1 MSINLTTHLE
11 NLRMALTALKPSGH
25 DGFEGLLATIFGA
38 VTARPFRLAG
48 SGSQHGKDGSTV
60 GATKGI
66 AFEAK
71 LYTASINKNE
81 VLSKLTE
88 IIAAQ
93 PAHDLWILG
102 ATIEIKTQILDPL
115 SKTADRNG
123 INLLILDWS
132 PTAPLPELAVAC
144 ALAPNETAAF
154 LTCYVADQTLV
165 APVVKALEAVAS
177 HANFARSAAAL
188 RATLFNPGIG
198 VSVAADANRNWLM
211 DVFID
216 ERAARREFGQPLAPL
231 AQNAL
236 PTVERGDLVQQMQ
249 DTAFGPPV
257 DSIVVLLGD
266 EGCGKSWIFAQS
278 WLDAKNPPL
287 ALIITATDVPD
298 GLASGDERDF
308 LVRQIIHQTG
318 GRVDQQG
325 IARWQSVLEGWEGD
339 TQSSRPNLVVLV
351 DGLNQRPGY
360 AWPQWLDRMAW
371 YLARVGGRLVISV
384 RNGFFFNRV
393 RDSLTTPQHVLR
405 INAWTE
411 NELKAILEAEKI
423 DASNLKPRVIAL
435 LRNPR
440 VLGIAFDL
448 LREGS
453 IRTFDELS
461 VERLLFEHI
470 RKSARFQQAP
480 EEPLIFTK
488 RLAEHA
494 QEILTR
500 VPTNGTGSWLDFESA
515 DLGAGSKHKL
525 TQDLLAVSGSR
536 FFDPVPDDPYFY
548 RLTDDGLDLAL
559 GFAILD
565 TIARARRT
573 GADVDETLG
582 VMLEPIAALDRTAEA
597 VFAALM
603 LSSVD
608 GRSGDATTR
617 ALIAAFL
624 RLQNIDERDYRPF
637 EAIVR
642 SCPEAAMSALAELSA
657 SSRHTE
663 HADWLT
669 AALREARRDPA
680 SWDVMSACVGQWLR
694 TYSLDPTI
702 RIFRND
708 AEAVEQYDAKV
719 AERTQALRQKMDGLS
734 PGEVAF
740 VARAMHRDDQLA
752 NGSLARKAFG
762 LLAGMPLAP
771 FAESLVARAFS
782 QAINSDFHAPYN
794 ELIHLVRF
802 NPVDWA
808 QTRDSLLKHAAPL
821 FESDAS
827 DTGRWALV
835 HILRS
840 TGTIE
845 DSARCDILVEA
856 LTRDRPTFANWRLIE
871 TYCDTDPCDP
881 DSGQPST
888 IEDTARKYRA
898 LDPTTIRAHLSMSGD
913 DHFLRDAGLGL
924 ARFDPETSIAVHR
937 QVLDSVSQT
946 ISHLDVHRI
955 FNVREDAPL
964 ITADIRERFL
974 ALARKKS
981 GPHRGGDESTRDDW
995 LIAQHALLLAFPHMS
1010 GDEQLDALVSLP
1022 RFGPPLL
1029 DLADVLKPA
1038 SPHALEAA
1046 LDRCAQVNDDDFRMT
1061 ILMVARYSGSP
1072 LTERSAN
1079 TLRTLALDE
1088 KSAVRALAIGTLAE
1102 TNDRVFL
1109 SSFAEGR
1116 WDANALDPSEAH
1128 FERWDGARALAK
1140 SVSLELVDAM
1150 DALDRVAPEHYH
1162 MLALSNEGRVG
1173 SAIADRVDA
1182 ALARAVDVDPPPLGP
1197 TIEQDSADPRKGFD
1211 SPLRSL
1217 AEPAENLGPEEFFK
1231 RMSENE
1237 NDFDDR
1243 QQRGWAAFEAF
1254 EGSLT
1259 RLSAGQILQ
1268 DTPIATLDACI
1279 AQRPDLAR
1287 AWARTCIGLS
1297 DHRIRNIYNFGLRLA
1312 EALSHRE
1319 PELSAAL
1326 FEHLRSHRGFLRIVS
1341 GPASLGLES
1350 LSVWRAADHSAIG
1363 SLRRARLDCALTD
1376 NEIAQEVLAAT
1387 VGSKDAFLDL
1397 YVREMLDTDRPVDVA
1412 RALMVCGF
1420 SLSTDSRDGIIAAHS
1435 GLPGSIGEAARR
1447 ARYAYDR
1454 NVWARHWY
1462 DRMRDADTPEEFWRF
1477 AVLFLKLVDGRYQHW
1492 NVPQPGIGSPMER
1505 FAPGLWHG
1513 IKRRIK
1519 SWQDKRAKTLFG
1531 EKAPNAEL
1539 IANVMRCTSE
1549 FADGSTLV

>member
-1 MSINLTTHLE
+1 MSIDLTTHLD
-11 NLRMALTALKPSGH
+11 NLRMALIALKPSGH

-38 VTARPFRLAG
+38 VTGKAFRLAG
-48 SGSQHGKDGSTV
+48 SGSQHGKDGSTA
-60 GATKGI
+60 GTANGI

-71 LYTASINKNE
+71 LYTGSINKNE

-115 SKTADRNG
+115 SKTADKNG
-123 INLLILDWS
+123 INLFILDWS

-144 ALAPNETAAF
+144 SLAPDETAAF
-154 LTCYVADQTLV
+154 LAAHVTDQTLV
-165 APVVKALEAVAS
+165 ASAVAALAAVAAN
-177 HANFARSAAAL
+177 ANFARPAAAL
-188 RATLFNPGIG
+188 RAALSNPGVG
-198 VSVAADANRNWLM
+198 LSVAADANRKWLTNL
-211 DVFID
+211 FAD

-236 PTVERGDLVQQMQ
+236 PTVERGDLMQQVQ
-249 DTAFGPPV
+249 DAAFGRPV

-278 WLDAKNPPL
+278 WLKANNPPL
-287 ALIITATDVPD
+287 ALVITANDVPD
-298 GLASGDERDF
+298 GLTPGDERDF
-308 LVRQIIHQTG
+308 LVRQIVRQTG
-318 GRVDQQG
+318 GRADQQA
-325 IARWQSVLEGWEGD
+325 IARWQSVLEGWESD
-339 TQSSRPNLVVLV
+339 ARSSRPNLVVLV

-371 YLARVGGRLVISV
+371 HLAEVGGRLVTSV

-470 RKSARFQQAP
+470 RKSARFQKAP
-480 EEPLIFTK
+480 EEPLVFTK

-500 VPTNGTGSWLDFESA
+500 VQTNATGSWLDFESA

-624 RLQNIDERDYRPF
+624 RLQNIDERDYHPF

-642 SCPEAAMSALAELSA
+642 TCPEAAMSALAEISA
-657 SSRHTE
+657 ASRHTE

-669 AALREARRDPA
+669 EALREARRDPA
-680 SWDVMSACVGQWLR
+680 SWNVMSAHIGQWLR

-719 AERTQALRQKMDGLS
+719 AERSQALREKMDGLS

-752 NGSLARKAFG
+752 NGSLAREAFG

-771 FAESLVARAFS
+771 FAEFLVAHAFS
-782 QAINSDFHAPYN
+782 QAINSNFHAPYN

-808 QTRDSLLKHAAPL
+808 QTRDSLWRHAAPL

-835 HILRS
+835 HILRA

-845 DSARCDILVEA
+845 DSARCDRLVEA

-881 DSGQPST
+881 DSGLPSN

-924 ARFDPETSIAVHR
+924 ARFDPDTTIAVHR
-937 QVLDSVSQT
+937 QVLECVSQT
-946 ISHLDVHRI
+946 ISHRDVHRI

-964 ITADIRERFL
+964 ITADVRERFL
-974 ALARKKS
+974 ALAMEKS
-981 GPHRGGDESTRDDW
+981 GPHRGGDKSTRDDW

-1010 GDEQLDALVSLP
+1010 GDEQLEALVSLP

-1046 LDRCAQVNDDDFRMT
+1046 LDRCAQANDDDFRLT

-1079 TLRTLALDE
+1079 TLRTLAIDE
-1088 KSAVRALAIGTLAE
+1088 KSAARALAIGTLADI
-1102 TNDRVFL
+1102 NDRVFL
-1109 SSFAEGR
+1109 ASFAEGR

-1162 MLALSNEGRVG
+1162 MLASSSEGRVG

-1182 ALARAVDVDPPPLGP
+1182 ALAHAVDIDPPPLGP

-1211 SPLRSL
+1211 SPLCSL
-1217 AEPAENLGPEEFFK
+1217 VEPAENLGIEEFFK
-1231 RMSENE
+1231 RMSEKE
-1237 NDFDDR
+1237 DDFNDR
-1243 QQRGWAAFEAF
+1243 QRRGWAAFEAF
-1254 EGSLT
+1254 EDSLT
-1259 RLSAGQILQ
+1259 RLSARQILQ
-1268 DTPIATLDACI
+1268 DTPAATLDACI

-1312 EALSHRE
+1312 ETLSHLD

-1326 FEHLRSHRGFLRIVS
+1326 FEHLRSHCGFLRIVS

-1350 LSVWRAADHSAIG
+1350 LSVWGAADHSAID
-1363 SLRRARLDCALTD
+1363 SLRRARLDLAITD

-1387 VGSKDAFLDL
+1387 VRGKDAFLDH
-1397 YVREMLDTDRPVDVA
+1397 YVREMLDADRPVDVA
-1412 RALMVCGF
+1412 RGLMVCGF
-1420 SLSTDSRDGIIAAHS
+1420 SPSTDARGGMIAAHAE
-1435 GLPGSIGEAARR
+1435 LPGPIGEAARR

-1462 DRMRDADTPEEFWRF
+1462 DRMRDADTPEDFWRF

-1492 NVPQPGIGSPMER
+1492 NVPPPRNGSPMES
-1505 FAPGLWHG
+1505 FAPGLWHQ

-1519 SWQDKRAKTLFG
+1519 SWQDKRVKTLFG
-1531 EKAPNAEL
+1531 EKAPNAEF
-1539 IANVMRCTSE
+1539 IESE
-1549 FADGSTLV
+1549 RR

>member
-1 MSINLTTHLE
+1 MSINLITHLD
-11 NLRMALTALKPSGH
+11 NLRTALIALKPSEH

-38 VTARPFRLAG
+38 VTGKAFRLAG
-48 SGSQHGKDGSTV
+48 SGSQHGKDGSTA
-60 GATKGI
+60 GTANGI

-71 LYTASINKNE
+71 LYTGSINKNE

-123 INLLILDWS
+123 INVLILDWS

-144 ALAPNETAAF
+144 SLAPDETAAF
-154 LTCYVADQTLV
+154 LAAHLTDKTLV
-165 APVVKALEAVAS
+165 ASAVAALAGVAA
-177 HANFARSAAAL
+177 HACFARSAAAL
-188 RATLFNPGIG
+188 RAALSNPGVGASI
-198 VSVAADANRNWLM
+198 AADANRKWLTNL
-211 DVFID
+211 FAD

-236 PTVERGDLVQQMQ
+236 PTVERFDLVQQVQ
-249 DTAFGPPV
+249 DAAFGPPV
-257 DSIVVLLGD
+257 DSIAVLLGD

-278 WLDAKNPPL
+278 WLEANNPPL
-287 ALIITATDVPD
+287 ALVITATDVPD
-298 GLASGDERDF
+298 GLAPGGERDF
-308 LVRQIIHQTG
+308 LVRQIIRQTG
-318 GRVDQQG
+318 GHADQQA
-325 IARWQSVLEGWEGD
+325 IARWQSVLDGWEGD
-339 TQSSRPNLVVLV
+339 ARPSRPNLVVLV

-371 YLARVGGRLVISV
+371 HLAEVGGRLVTSV
-384 RNGFFFNRV
+384 RNSFFSSRL
-393 RDSLTTPQHVLR
+393 RDTLATPQRVLR
-405 INAWTE
+405 INAW
-411 NELKAILEAEKI
+411 NEGELRAILEAEKI
-423 DASNLKPRVIAL
+423 NSSNLKPRVIAL

-453 IRTFDELS
+453 IKMFDELS

-480 EEPLIFTK
+480 EEPLVFTK

-500 VPTNGTGSWLDFESA
+500 VQTDATGSWLDFESA
-515 DLGAGSKHKL
+515 DLGAGSKHQL
-525 TQDLLAVSGSR
+525 TRDLLAVSGSR

-565 TIARARRT
+565 TIARAHRT
-573 GADVDETLG
+573 GTDIDETVS

-608 GRSGDATTR
+608 ERSGDITTR

-624 RLQNIDERDYRPF
+624 RLQNIDDRDYRPF

-642 SCPEAAMSALAELSA
+642 TCPEAAMSALAELSA

-669 AALREARRDPA
+669 AALHEARRDSA
-680 SWDVMSACVGQWLR
+680 SWKIMSERIGQWLQ

-702 RIFRND
+702 AIFRND
-708 AEAVEQYDAKV
+708 AEAAEQYDGKV
-719 AERTQALRQKMDGLS
+719 AERGQALRERMDGLS
-734 PGEVAF
+734 LGEAAF
-740 VARAMHRDDQLA
+740 VARVMHRDDRLPT
-752 NGSLARKAFG
+752 GSLAREAFR

-771 FAESLVARAFS
+771 FAKSLVARVVS
-782 QAINSDFHAPYN
+782 QAINSNFHAPYN

-808 QTRDSLLKHAAPL
+808 QTRDSLLEHAALLSEPG
-821 FESDAS
+821 AS

-835 HILRS
+835 HILRA
-840 TGTIE
+840 TGTVE
-845 DSARCDILVEA
+845 DSVLCDRLVA
-856 LTRDRPTFANWRLIE
+856 TLTRHRTAFANWRLIE

-881 DSGQPST
+881 NSALPST
-888 IEDTARKYRA
+888 IEDTARKYHA
-898 LDPTTIRAHLSMSGD
+898 LDPTTIRAHLGMSGE

-924 ARFDPETSIAVHR
+924 ARFDPESTIAVHR

-946 ISHLDVHRI
+946 VSHRDMHRI

-964 ITADIRERFL
+964 ITADVRERFL
-974 ALARKKS
+974 ALAREKS
-981 GPHRGGDESTRDDW
+981 GPHRGGDEGTRDDW
-995 LIAQHALLLAFPHMS
+995 LIAQNALLLAFPHMS
-1010 GDEQLDALVSLP
+1010 GDEQLEALVSLP

-1029 DLADVLKPA
+1029 DLADVLKSA
-1038 SPHALEAA
+1038 SQHALEAA
-1046 LDRCAQVNDDDFRMT
+1046 LDRCARANDDDFRLT
-1061 ILMVARYSGSP
+1061 ILMIARYSGSP
-1072 LTERSAN
+1072 LTERSAA
-1079 TLRTLALDE
+1079 TLRTLAIDE
-1088 KSAVRALAIGTLAE
+1088 KSAIRALAIGTLAG

-1116 WDANALDPSEAH
+1116 WNANALDPGEAH

-1140 SVSLELVDAM
+1140 AVSLELIDAV
-1150 DALDRVAPEHYH
+1150 DALDRIAPEHYH
-1162 MLALSNEGRVG
+1162 MLASASEGRVG
-1173 SAIADRVDA
+1173 SAISDRVGA
-1182 ALARAVDVDPPPLGP
+1182 ALARAVDIDLPPLGP
-1197 TIEQDSADPRKGFD
+1197 TVEQDSADPRKGFD

-1217 AEPAENLGPEEFFK
+1217 VEPAEKLGLEEFFK
-1231 RMSENE
+1231 RMSEDKD
-1237 NDFDDR
+1237 DFDEKER
-1243 QQRGWAAFEAF
+1243 RGWAAFEAF
-1254 EGSLT
+1254 EASLT
-1259 RLSAGQILQ
+1259 RLNARQILQ
-1268 DTPIATLDACI
+1268 DTHPATLDACI
-1279 AQRPDLAR
+1279 AQRPDLVR
-1287 AWARTCIGLS
+1287 AWAGICIGLS

-1312 EALSHRE
+1312 EALSRLDT
-1319 PELSAAL
+1319 ELSAAL

-1350 LSVWRAADHSAIG
+1350 LSVWSAADHKAIDV
-1363 SLRRARLDCALTD
+1363 LRRARLDYAVTD

-1387 VGSKDAFLDL
+1387 GRGKDAFLDN
-1397 YVREMLDTDRPVDVA
+1397 YVREKLEADRPVDVA

-1420 SLSTDSRDGIIAAHS
+1420 SSSSAGRGGIIAAHVE
-1435 GLPGSIGEAARR
+1435 LPGPIGEAARR

-1462 DRMRDADTPEEFWRF
+1462 DRMHDADTPEDFWRF
-1477 AVLFLKLVDGRYQHW
+1477 SVLFLKLVDGRYQHW
-1492 NVPQPGIGSPMER
+1492 NVPPPRSHSPMES

-1519 SWQDKRAKTLFG
+1519 SWQDKRGKTLFG
-1531 EKAPNAEL
+1531 EKAPNAEF
-1539 IANVMRCTSE
+1539 IENVRQ
-1549 FADGSTLV
+1549 

>member
-1 MSINLTTHLE
+1 
-11 NLRMALTALKPSGH
+11 MALTALKPSGH

-1435 GLPGSIGEAARR
+1435 GLPGPIGEAARR

>member
-60 GATKGI
+60 GAAKGI

-144 ALAPNETAAF
+144 ALAPDETAAF

-177 HANFARSAAAL
+177 HANFARLAAAL
-188 RATLFNPGIG
+188 RATLFNPGVG
-198 VSVAADANRNWLM
+198 VSVAADANRKWLM

-287 ALIITATDVPD
+287 TLIITATDVPD
-298 GLASGDERDF
+298 GLVSGDERDF

-325 IARWQSVLEGWEGD
+325 IARWHSVLEGWEGD
-339 TQSSRPNLVVLV
+339 TPSSRPNLVVLV

-393 RDSLTTPQHVLR
+393 RESLTTPQHVLR

-411 NELKAILEAEKI
+411 NELKAILEAQKI

-480 EEPLIFTK
+480 EDPLVFTK

-494 QEILTR
+494 QEILAR
-500 VPTNGTGSWLDFESA
+500 VQTNATGSWLDFESE

-525 TQDLLAVSGSR
+525 TRDLLAVSGSR
-536 FFDPVPDDPYFY
+536 FFDPVPDDPFFY

-624 RLQNIDERDYRPF
+624 QLQNIDERDYRPF

-657 SSRHTE
+657 SSRHIE

-669 AALREARRDPA
+669 AALREARRDSA
-680 SWDVMSACVGQWLR
+680 SWHVMSACVDQWLR

-708 AEAVEQYDAKV
+708 AEAVEQYEAKV
-719 AERTQALRQKMDGLS
+719 AERTQALRQKTDGLS
-734 PGEVAF
+734 PGELAF

-752 NGSLARKAFG
+752 SGSLAREAFG
-762 LLAGMPLAP
+762 LMVGMPLAP

-802 NPVDWA
+802 NSVDWA

-845 DSARCDILVEA
+845 DSTRCDILVEA

-888 IEDTARKYRA
+888 IEDTARKYRS

-981 GPHRGGDESTRDDW
+981 GPHRGGDESTRDDC

-1010 GDEQLDALVSLP
+1010 GDEQLEALVSLP

-1038 SPHALEAA
+1038 SPYALEAA

-1162 MLALSNEGRVG
+1162 MLALSSEGRVG

-1182 ALARAVDVDPPPLGP
+1182 ALARAADVDPPPLGQ
-1197 TIEQDSADPRKGFD
+1197 TIEQNSADPRKGFD

-1217 AEPAENLGPEEFFK
+1217 VEPAENLGPEEFFK
-1231 RMSENE
+1231 RMSEDE

-1279 AQRPDLAR
+1279 AQRPDLAQ

-1397 YVREMLDTDRPVDVA
+1397 YVREMLDADRPVDVA

-1420 SLSTDSRDGIIAAHS
+1420 SSSTDSRDEIIAAHS
-1435 GLPGSIGEAARR
+1435 GLPGPIGEAARR

-1492 NVPQPGIGSPMER
+1492 NVPQPRTGSPMER

-1539 IANVMRCTSE
+1539 IANVIRCTSE